1 MSIVVIKTKE
11 NAAMRPFISHAQLGA
26 DAYLAG
32 KTEADNPHREETSGH
47 IEWLGGLL
55 NAKVESGD
63 LNEDDHDC
71 AEVYLGDVA
80 LEAKLQASRLRLD
93 LPTATAVADAI
104 DLPVKKWK
112 GNCFAVSVASL
123 ESGVLDEFQEKH
135 GKLFPAYGMYDGPL
149 AEGRRP
155 FNRHGWLE
163 SLEGHVVDPTR
174 WVFTDEYPHLW
185 AGPLD
190 DYDLGGMR
198 LRYGHRSAHPPK
210 PEGVPIRLGIN
221 DRRDLLVFDRF
232 LRDNSVSSTGMIF
245 PNTLHWIVTS
255 SIEQLGEDAA
265 LFISTADR
273 ARLGG
278 LVPVDTR
285 LWLDFSQN
293 GYDPEKLRTV
303 HRDIPAKPEVTV
315 KTAPSFSPF

>member
-1 MSIVVIKTKE
+1 
-11 NAAMRPFISHAQLGA
+11 MRPFISHAQLGA
-26 DAYLAG
+26 DAYLNG
-32 KTEADNPHREETSGH
+32 KTEADNPHRDGTSAH
-47 IEWLGGLL
+47 IEWLGGHL

-63 LNEDDHDC
+63 LNADDQDC
-71 AEVYLGDVA
+71 ATVYLGDTVI
-80 LEAKLQASRLRLD
+80 EARRQASRLRLD

-104 DLPVKKWK
+104 DLPVRKWK
-112 GNCFAVSVASL
+112 GKCFAISVAAL

-198 LRYGHRSAHPPK
+198 LRHGHRSTRPPA
-210 PEGVPIRLGIN
+210 PEGIPIRLGIN
-221 DRRDLLVFDRF
+221 DRRDLMAFDRV
-232 LRDNSVSSTGMIF
+232 LRGNSVSSTGMIF
-245 PNTLHWIVTS
+245 PNELHWVVTS
-255 SIEQLGEDAA
+255 SLEQLGADAS
-265 LFISTADR
+265 LFIKTADR
-273 ARLGG
+273 LGVGG

-293 GYDPEKLRTV
+293 GYDPDKLRQSQT
-303 HRDIPAKPEVTV
+303 DIPDQPKAK
-315 KTAPSFSPF
+315 APAAPTFSPF